1 MDYRCGCGCSHSGV
15 IALDIETKW
24 QNAWE
29 RDGVFVPKIDGR
41 KKFMITVP
49 WPYTNGSLHVGHGR
63 TYTLGDI
70 IARYKRS
77 RNYNVLFPMGF
88 HQSGTPI
95 LAFSERI
102 RSGDR
107 ATIDLYASYLKE
119 YGEKDIDGLI
129 ESFKDPKNIAD
140 YFSNAIINDFKHLGY
155 SIDWT
160 RRFTS
165 ADEFYQ
171 RFVQWQFRRLNDKGL
186 IKQGRYPI
194 LYSLED
200 DNAVGEDDIKD
211 GDTDKVTIE
220 EYTAVFFHGK
230 SFDLIAASLRPETIY
245 GITNI
250 WVNPKAKYVK
260 ILIAGREA
268 VVSEECSVKLKLQ
281 GNEVDTQA
289 TVSVEEIQRQT
300 YTTPVGKEVKVYQA
314 DFVDPDNGTGIVYSV
329 PSHSVYDYVYYRK
342 KRGKDFPVIIEAP
355 VKMEDIESKFD
366 LNTYEG
372 REEATREL
380 YRNEFYYGK
389 MVNSGQYTG
398 MTVREARESVK
409 RDLIASGNAF
419 VFYETSRHA
428 VTRSGSKV
436 IVAVLPDQWFLDYSQ
451 AWLKDLGHNMINSMT
466 LYPEVYRNV
475 MNDAI
480 DWLKERPCARRRGLG
495 TKLPFDDRWVI
506 ESLSDSTIYPA
517 VYTNSTQIRSL
528 YEKGYLNDEAITRIF
543 LEGSPVNEEESEAK
557 KQFQYWYP
565 VDIRLTAIPH
575 ISNHLSF
582 YVLNHAA
589 VFPREKWPAGL
600 IISGLVVSNG
610 AKISKSKGNVIS
622 LLEITKKYSADIYR
636 LYVAVQAD
644 ISSTMDWNETDLA
657 SVTRR
662 FNEFKEI
669 MSSFRPDESDLS
681 FEEAWF
687 VARFSVRLRQFM
699 ESMDKYQIRDAY
711 IDIFYGVLNDL
722 RYLGSRGGSIN
733 RAITPVIADWV
744 RSMMPVIPHHA
755 EEYWHMYVANTYV
768 STDPFEENFQDSY
781 ERIVRRFGMTCDQM
795 YSAMDYVEKVLQD
808 VRNIVQVTGMEPK
821 SVEITVANA
830 DVIRA
835 AQEFLNNNVS
845 GQSKKY
851 MQYLVKRRKDII
863 IYGFDEY
870 EVLQRNQVYLSKQIG
885 CTVRIERGDVI
896 NGKIAI
902 PGKPVIYIS

>member
-1 MDYRCGCGCSHSGV
+1 M
-15 IALDIETKW
+15 DIETKW

-29 RDGVFVPKIDGR
+29 RDGIFVPKIDER

-102 RSGDR
+102 RAGDR
-107 ATIDLYASYLKE
+107 ATIDLYRSYLQE
-119 YGEKDIDGLI
+119 YGEKDVDSII

-140 YFSNAIINDFKHLGY
+140 YFSNAIINDFKRLGY

-171 RFVQWQFRRLNDKGL
+171 KFVQWQFRRLNDKGL
-186 IKQGRYPI
+186 VKQGKYPI
-194 LYSLED
+194 LYSLDD

-220 EYTAVFFHGK
+220 EYTAIFFHGR

-245 GITNI
+245 GITNLWI
-250 WVNPKAKYVK
+250 NPNARYVK
-260 ILIAGREA
+260 IRIAGREA
-268 VVSEECSVKLKLQ
+268 VVSENCFTKLKFQRDDVVLL
-281 GNEVDTQA
+281 GEISTA
-289 TVSVEEIQRQT
+289 TIQKYT
-300 YTTPVGKEVKVYQA
+300 YETPTKKQVKVYQA
-314 DFVDPDNGTGIVYSV
+314 DFVDPDDGTGIVYSV
-329 PSHSVYDYVYYRK
+329 PSHSVYDYVYYKK
-342 KRGKDFPVIIEAP
+342 KRGHEFPVIIEAP
-355 VKMEDIESKFD
+355 IKMADIEAKYD
-366 LNTYEG
+366 LNSDEG
-372 REEATREL
+372 REEATRDL

-389 MVNSGQYTG
+389 LIDSGKYTG
-398 MTVREARESVK
+398 MPVREAREAVK
-409 RDLIASGNAF
+409 KDLIDDGNAF
-419 VFYETSRHA
+419 IFYETSRHA

-451 AWLKDLGHNMINSMT
+451 TWLKDLGHSMINSMVMH
-466 LYPEVYRNV
+466 PEVYRSV

-480 DWLKERPCARRRGLG
+480 DWLRERPCARRRGLG

-517 VYTNSTQIRSL
+517 VYTNSLQLRDL
-528 YEKGYLNDEAITRIF
+528 YIKGDLNDEVMTRIF
-543 LEGSPVNEEESEAK
+543 LEGSPLNDKEEEAK
-557 KQFQYWYP
+557 KQFNYWYP

-589 VFPREKWPAGL
+589 IFPKERWPAGL

-657 SVTRR
+657 GITRR
-662 FNEFKEI
+662 FNEFKDLL
-669 MSSFRPDESDLS
+669 SKFKADESDLN
-681 FEEAWF
+681 FYEAWF
-687 VARFSVRLRQFM
+687 VARFAVRLKQFF

-711 IDIFYGVLNDL
+711 INIFYGVLNDL
-722 RYLGSRGGSIN
+722 KYLASRGGDVN
-733 RAITPVIADWV
+733 RAITPVLADWI
-744 RSMMPVIPHHA
+744 RSLMPVIPHHA
-755 EEYWHMYVANTYV
+755 EEYWHMYVSDTYV
-768 STDPFEENFQDSY
+768 SVDPFQENFMDRY
-781 ERIVRRFGMTCDQM
+781 ERMVRKFAMTCDQM
-795 YSAMDYVEKVLQD
+795 YNAMDYVERVLQD
-808 VRNIVQVTGMEPK
+808 IKNIVQVTGMEPR
-821 SVEITVANA
+821 SVEITVAND
-830 DVIRA
+830 DVMRA
-835 AQEFLNNNVS
+835 AQEFLNNSVS

-851 MQYLVKRRKDII
+851 MQYLVKRRKDIM

-870 EVLQRNQVYLSKQIG
+870 DVLQRNQVYISKEIG
-885 CTVRIERGDVI
+885 CPIRIQRGDVI
-896 NGKIAI
+896 NGKIAL